1 MPASTVCEKMVR
13 AWVQHHTVFKRSHKS
28 TMIHW
33 QTWDFHHSD
42 SDHNAIIFFCSCI
55 SLIFMAVNLK
65 HWRER
70 PYLFIVPCLLC
81 NLSSIHLPDTP
92 HKVLFVLQFQ
102 TQALHG
108 HPPSIHARHDK
119 ACPCDNSPLTLLFV
133 HWSNFDCITRTSEKA
148 FFSKASN
155 SNCLKSTT
163 YCKMSLTGKFWCWF
177 DRVQTAM
184 KW

>member
-1 MPASTVCEKMVR
+1 MPANTVCEKMVR

-42 SDHNAIIFFCSCI
+42 SDYNSIIFFGSCI
-55 SLIFMAVNLK
+55 SLILMAVTLK

-70 PYLFIVPCLLC
+70 LYLFIGPCLFC
-81 NLSSIHLPDTP
+81 NLSSIHLPDIP

-108 HPPSIHARHDK
+108 RPLSIHARHDK
-119 ACPCDNSPLTLLFV
+119 ACPCDNSPLTLLFEMV
-133 HWSNFDCITRTSEKA
+133 SLTDQSLTASEKA
-148 FFSKASN
+148 FFLSKQLKLTEKQ
-155 SNCLKSTT
+155 CL
-163 YCKMSLTGKFWCWF
+163 L
-177 DRVQTAM
+177 
-184 KW
+184 